1 MAGPLDG
8 HLQQTVALWTGL
20 MVAVGSVTALVMVL
34 RPWWR
39 QRLPLVVPLL
49 VGVFGLGAA
58 AIVLGPAGR
67 DGVDRVLFGRPFV
80 TVVPELEILGPGLVA
95 LGALVAVGGAF
106 ASFSLEAALLRRRRR
121 SSTAGLMLP
130 GGAGMPSRR
139 DSIAGVARVAR
150 RPALF
155 ASVSLVSAA
164 GEEALFRGVML
175 APVWLSDQPPA
186 SSVLVLVLVQ
196 AVLFGTLHLA
206 FGWRSV
212 LAKIALGLALAVGA
226 LSAGLLLGALLP
238 HLIFQARVLAQFHPR
253 PRHRDRSLAH
263 A

>member
-1 MAGPLDG
+1 MAALLGG

-20 MVAVGSVTALVMVL
+20 MVAVGGVTALVMVL

-39 QRLPLVVPLL
+39 ERLPLVIPLL
-49 VGVFGLGAA
+49 VGAFGLAAA
-58 AIVLGPAGR
+58 AIVLGPAGP
-67 DGVDRVLFGRPFV
+67 DGLTRVLFGRPLV
-80 TVVPELEILGPGLVA
+80 TVVPALEALGPVLAA
-95 LGALVAVGGAF
+95 LGVLVAVGGAF

-121 SSTAGLMLP
+121 GSAGGLSLP

-139 DSIAGVARVAR
+139 ESIDGVARVAR
-150 RPALF
+150 RPVLF
-155 ASVSLVSAA
+155 AAVSLVSAG

-175 APVWLSDQPPA
+175 TPVWFADRSAALPLLS
-186 SSVLVLVLVQ
+186 LVLVQ
-196 AVLFGTLHLA
+196 AVLFGTLHVA

-212 LAKIALGLALAVGA
+212 LAKVVLGLALAVGA

-238 HLIFQARVLAQFHPR
+238 HLIFQGRVLAQFRPR
-253 PRHRDRSLAH
+253 PRRLDRSLAH